1 MTIKK
6 LKEVLQGLPDDMIV
20 VVPNHSYRE
29 NGYKIDNGCHIIST
43 VAILGDV
50 YEGELALCLNASLA
64 GQNIVDQLKDP
75 HMFCEKLLV

>member
-1 MTIKK
+1 MTIKE

-20 VVPNHSYRE
+20 VIPNRSYE
-29 NGYKIDNGCHIIST
+29 EIGYEINNGCNIIST
-43 VAILGDV
+43 AAILGDV
-50 YEGELALCLNASLA
+50 YEGELALCLNTSLA